1 MGVHHM
7 DKITFEEAELVEI
20 LDGMADIQ
28 LTADRIRAVYLDIYE
43 FVSEYDD
50 KTSEDVNDNKYM
62 IYADIVLEQI
72 EKLFPE
78 FYITEKFYAHLEE
91 NQDWG
96 EDDYYYEDYELRD
109 QYGNYFDSYNHGYM
123 EEETYDRYNGTY
135 AQDVAG
141 HSDDEIDTIFEGDPS
156 AYWNI
161 D

>member
-1 MGVHHM
+1 MNEKYFIDDVTFVFSFGKHKGETLFTVITQ
-7 DKITFEEAELVEI
+7 DESYLYWCVNNIKEITFTR
-20 LDGMADIQ
+20 D
-28 LTADRIRAVYLDIYE
+28 
-43 FVSEYDD
+43 
-50 KTSEDVNDNKYM
+50 
-62 IYADIVLEQI
+62 VLEQI

-141 HSDDEIDTIFEGDPS
+141 YSDDEIDTIFEGDPS

>member
-1 MGVHHM
+1 MNEKYFIDDVAFVFSFGKHKGETLFTVITQ
-7 DKITFEEAELVEI
+7 DESYLYWCVNNIKEITFTR
-20 LDGMADIQ
+20 D
-28 LTADRIRAVYLDIYE
+28 
-43 FVSEYDD
+43 
-50 KTSEDVNDNKYM
+50 
-62 IYADIVLEQI
+62 VLEQI

-78 FYITEKFYAHLEE
+78 FYITEKFYSHLEE

-96 EDDYYYEDYELRD
+96 EDDDYYEDYELRD

-123 EEETYDRYNGTY
+123 EEETYERYNGTY

-141 HSDDEIDTIFEGDPS
+141 YSDDEIDTIFEGDPS